1 MENQIIKVCVRVPS
15 DRKEDLLKFA
25 AKLRSEDKIAG
36 TKAPGW
42 DAKAIHEIAR
52 KKYGGLRELF
62 EHHEWPERGSDMM
75 RQVQSRIKNNY
86 GSVEKF
92 VATHSNE

>member
-1 MENQIIKVCVRVPS
+1 MENHIIKVCVRVPS
-15 DRKEDLLKFA
+15 ERKEDLLEFA
-25 AKLRSEDKIAG
+25 EKMRSEDKIAG

-52 KKYGGLRELF
+52 KKFGGLRELF
-62 EHHEWPERGSDMM
+62 EHHEWPERGSDMVPK
-75 RQVQSRIKNNY
+75 VQFRIKNNY

-92 VATHSNE
+92 VSTYSND

>member
-15 DRKEDLLKFA
+15 ERKEDLQEFA
-25 AKLRSEDKIAG
+25 KKLRRKDQIAG
-36 TKAPGW
+36 AKAPGW

-62 EHHEWPERGSDMM
+62 EHHGWPERGSDMM
-75 RQVQSRIKNNY
+75 RQVQSRIKNDY
-86 GSVEKF
+86 GSVENF
-92 VATHSNE
+92 VATHSSE